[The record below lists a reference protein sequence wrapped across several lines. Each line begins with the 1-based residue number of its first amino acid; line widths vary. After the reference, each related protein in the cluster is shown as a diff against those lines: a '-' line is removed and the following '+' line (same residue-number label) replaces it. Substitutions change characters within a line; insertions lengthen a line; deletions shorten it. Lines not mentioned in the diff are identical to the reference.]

1 MGLAYQVHQIYT
13 TLIISY
19 HIVSYHIYLDCP
31 DDDEAAQPGQ
41 QRGPPLPREAS
52 CAGGAA
58 PAWRGGYY
66 HAAMSRWLLSCRVLS
81 RRAGLAGPCVGHYRA
96 VFSRQGR
103 WLLSCRELSRRAGS
117 GERCA
122 APGAAGWC
130 CPTLAPGVAARCA
143 GAAIRTA
150 GWRRSRSRVT
160 VRSCIISAGAPWPVT
175 HGGRWLFHSLSRPP
189 FAVANRA

>member
-19 HIVSYHIYLDCP
+19 HIVSYHINLDCP

-103 WLLSCRELSRRAGS
+103 WQLSCRELSCRSGSAERR
-117 GERCA
+117 A

-130 CPTLAPGVAARCA
+130 CPALAPGVAARCA
-143 GAAIRTA
+143 GEREREREKPREREREREKPFLKSAVR
-150 GWRRSRSRVT
+150 RRSR
-160 VRSCIISAGAPWPVT
+160 
-175 HGGRWLFHSLSRPP
+175 GRPDGRT
-189 FAVANRA
+189 AVP